1 MNSFDLISMGSRN
14 LFRRKVRTF
23 ITVLGV
29 IIGTAAIV
37 VMLSLGIGMNE
48 SFEREL
54 RRMGDLNIINVNRYY
69 SPDTD
74 SRGMGG
80 MKTTVI
86 DDKIVAKIAAIKGV
100 EAVTPIVSAYPK
112 LISGKY
118 TAYAQVTGI
127 DFSTMEAFDFK
138 IDKGRLLQEGDTI
151 AAVFGSNVPMQ
162 FYKTNPRGGGYR
174 VYGVMPYGMSQSEE
188 PPVDVMNDKIE
199 LTFDMSYGEKKVPG
213 VSQGQENNKPAKLY
227 KLQVVGLLAQSNGEK
242 DYNIYMDINQLKKM
256 MREYSRSQGGQNRGG
271 VVFNEQEG
279 YERLWVKVKNINDV
293 DRIQEKIKEMELG
306 TYSLADIRKSM
317 QKTSSTVQTVLGGIG
332 AISFLIAALG
342 ITNTMI
348 MSIYERTREIGIM
361 KVLGCM
367 LKDIQRL
374 FLFEA
379 AMIGLIGGILGIGLS
394 YGASSLINYIGAG
407 FMNRGGIYMGTG
419 NEPNNISVIPV
430 WLAFV
435 SIGFAMLVGLIS
447 GLYPARRAMK
457 ISVLDAI
464 RSE

>member
-1 MNSFDLISMGSRN
+1 MNSLDLVSMGARN
-14 LFRRKVRTF
+14 LFRRKTRTF

-29 IIGTAAIV
+29 VIGTAAIV

-48 SFEREL
+48 SFEREI

-69 SPDTD
+69 VPETSGRD
-74 SRGMGG
+74 GG
-80 MKTTVI
+80 GAMKTTVI
-86 DDKIVAKIAAIKGV
+86 DDKIVAKIAAIDGV

-118 TAYAQVTGI
+118 VAYAQVTGI
-127 DFSTMEAFDFK
+127 DFSTIEAFDFNLEE
-138 IDKGRLLQEGDTI
+138 GRLPQEGDVN
-151 AAVFGSNVPMQ
+151 AVVFGSSIANQ
-162 FYKTNPRGGGYR
+162 FYKPNTRGGGYR
-174 VYGVMPYGMSQSEE
+174 VYGIGQDDE
-188 PPVDVMNDKIE
+188 PPVDVLNDKIE
-199 LTFDMSYGEKKVPG
+199 MTFDMSYGEKRPPG
-213 VSQGQENNKPAKLY
+213 VSQGQENNRPAKLY

-242 DYNIYMDINQLKKM
+242 DYNVYMDINQLDKM
-256 MREYSRSQGGQNRGG
+256 MREYSRSQGGQSRGG
-271 VVFNEQEG
+271 VMYNEQEG

-293 DRIQEKIKEMELG
+293 DKIQEQINELELG

-317 QKTSSTVQTVLGGIG
+317 QKTSNTVQTVLGGIG

-342 ITNTMI
+342 ITNTMV

-367 LKDIQRL
+367 LRDIRNL

-379 AMIGLIGGILGIGLS
+379 AMIGLIGGIVGIVLS
-394 YGASSLINYIGAG
+394 YGASALINYVGAG
-407 FMNRGGIYMGTG
+407 FMNRGGIYMGPG
-419 NEPNNISVIPV
+419 NEPNSISVIPM
-430 WLAFV
+430 WLSFV

-464 RSE
+464 RTE